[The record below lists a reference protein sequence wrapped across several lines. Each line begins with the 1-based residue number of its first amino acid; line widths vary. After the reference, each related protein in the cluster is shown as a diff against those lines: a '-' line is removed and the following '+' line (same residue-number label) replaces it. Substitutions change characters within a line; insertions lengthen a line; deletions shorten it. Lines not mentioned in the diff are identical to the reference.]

1 MNSNPKNPKNPE
13 ILTKKYIC
21 EKCDYST
28 DSKKDFNKHLGTA
41 KHKKMTDAINGED
54 FSNQLIPKN
63 PENKIYTCVNCERKF
78 KSNSGLWR
86 HKKTCINDEENEEK
100 CEEIVEKKPDK
111 ELELK
116 DMFLTVVN
124 ENKELRSMMVEQQKS
139 MVEQQKTIME
149 QSKQMTE
156 IIPKLGNS
164 TTNNNTINNNQR
176 FSINVFLNEKCK
188 DAINMS
194 DFIKS
199 IEVSLEQLD
208 FTKTNG
214 LEKGLS
220 QVIME
225 NMNKLSLYERP
236 VHCTDIKRET
246 IYIKD
251 NDTWEKDKSKE
262 KIKNVIKKTSNKNYT
277 ALTNWTKENPDF
289 MENDDKQM
297 FYAKAMS
304 KLGKPIDGI
313 DDKIVKK
320 ICNETYL
327 KENLDYIQND

>member
-100 CEEIVEKKPDK
+100 CEEIIEKKPDK

>member
-1 MNSNPKNPKNPE
+1 
-13 ILTKKYIC
+13 
-21 EKCDYST
+21 
-28 DSKKDFNKHLGTA
+28 
-41 KHKKMTDAINGED
+41 
-54 FSNQLIPKN
+54 
-63 PENKIYTCVNCERKF
+63 
-78 KSNSGLWR
+78 
-86 HKKTCINDEENEEK
+86 
-100 CEEIVEKKPDK
+100 
-111 ELELK
+111 
-116 DMFLTVVN
+116 
-124 ENKELRSMMVEQQKS
+124 
-139 MVEQQKTIME
+139 
-149 QSKQMTE
+149 MTE
-156 IIPKLGNS
+156 IIPKIGNNNS

-236 VHCTDIKRET
+236 MHCTDTKRET

-251 NDTWEKDKSKE
+251 NNTWEKDKSKE

-327 KENLDYIQND
+327 KENLDYI

>member
-100 CEEIVEKKPDK
+100 CEEIIEKKPDK

-124 ENKELRSMMVEQQKS
+124 ENKELRSM

>member
-289 MENDDKQM
+289 MEHDDKQM